1 MKKRLAVMALALA
14 LVAALVVAARE
25 LTKPHQGYSGTETLV
40 IEPGRRA
47 PEVARLLVERG
58 VLARRWP
65 FLIRYWLGR
74 PRHTLKAGE
83 YFFDRPLTPLEV
95 YRKLEQGE
103 VYLHTIVVPE
113 GSDKFDLARI
123 LEQQLGMNSN
133 EFLRTT
139 EQPDPVR
146 DLDPQAPTLE
156 GYLFPDTYRFP
167 RGVSP
172 AAVISAMLA
181 RFRQLGEAE
190 LRPPDRSLHD
200 VLTLASLVEKETGD
214 PNERPMVA
222 DVFERRLEK
231 HWPLECDPTVIYA
244 ARLDHRFI
252 GSPGAPI
259 RRSDLRSDSPYNTY
273 RHAGLPP
280 GPICNPGEAS
290 VRAALN
296 PAANKFLYFVS
307 NNHGGHFFART
318 LAEHR
323 RNVARYRRVMAALRP
338 VASKETQQA
347 DPVLSKNLQGGAR
360 AANSSAKSAKHKK

>member
-1 MKKRLAVMALALA
+1 MKKRLAVLALALA
-14 LVAALVVAARE
+14 LVAALLFVARE
-25 LTKPHQGYSGTETLV
+25 LTKPHQGYSGTEILV

-47 PEVARLLVERG
+47 PEVAGLLVERG

-65 FLIRYWLGR
+65 FLIRYLLGR

-123 LEQQLGMNSN
+123 LEQQLGVNSN
-133 EFLRTT
+133 EFLRST
-139 EQPDPVR
+139 EQAGPVL

-167 RGVSP
+167 RGVAP
-172 AAVISAMLA
+172 AAVIAAMLA
-181 RFRQLGEAE
+181 RFRRLDEAE
-190 LRPPDRSLHD
+190 LRPPHRSLHD
-200 VLTLASLVEKETGD
+200 VLTLASLVEKETSD
-214 PNERPMVA
+214 PNERALVA

-231 HWPLECDPTVIYA
+231 RWPLECDPTVIYA

-252 GSPGAPI
+252 GSSGAPI

-296 PAANKFLYFVS
+296 PAANEFLYFVS

-323 RNVARYRRVMAALRP
+323 RNVARYRREAAALRRGKSEGKP
-338 VASKETQQA
+338 RAEQRSR
-347 DPVLSKNLQGGAR
+347 R
-360 AANSSAKSAKHKK
+360 AASGRANQSESPSE